1 MKSGA
6 GVATGDLVGGAMV
19 DEELHAAEEKM
30 KKAVETTKD
39 EFASVR
45 SGRANPALLERVK
58 VEYYGT
64 EMQLNQLAQITAPEA
79 RLLVITPYDK
89 GSIPAIEK
97 ALMTSDLG
105 VTPSNDG
112 NVIRV
117 PIPPLT
123 EERRRELVKLVHA
136 RAEEGRVAVRNVR
149 RHAKEH
155 LEQAKK
161 FGEIGEDDLKRAEKR
176 LQELTDSYVKEID
189 AMLQRKEQE
198 LMEV

>member
-1 MKSGA
+1 
-6 GVATGDLVGGAMV
+6 MV

-58 VEYYGT
+58 VDYYGT
-64 EMQLNQLAQITAPEA
+64 EMQLNQLAQIAAPEA

-97 ALMTSDLG
+97 ALVTSDLG

-112 NVIRV
+112 SVIRV

-161 FGEIGEDDLKRAEKR
+161 SGEIGEDDLKRAEKR